1 MTFFNKKEEV
11 VEIRLTSFGK
21 TLYSNGDFK
30 PTYYAFYD
38 DDVIYDD
45 AYGCHSG
52 NVDQRILETPRN
64 RIRTHKHGLETTTQR
79 VTLRK
84 AFTPVGGGT
93 AYGPVKPADQT
104 EDEPAN
110 PDLPTIVVENID
122 ETVPIEYTNVE
133 QARRRNIHLPIGSSG
148 NFSSY
153 YPAWQSYLLLGD
165 SDSTVPY
172 FYFSDVTGSVIHIPQ
187 IDVSK
192 RIFKTMVIE
201 GSDANSS
208 TYGFPL
214 GDGTSVTVKE
224 GEDSEFLLFLEEK
237 NATSDNKN
245 FDVEVYKVEMVDGNE
260 TLYPLKFRKQKQY
273 NRIVDG
279 IMLEYDSDQGF
290 EVAPLDDSMVEYF
303 FDLEVDDEIDRA
315 ILRRALASGRFA
327 NIADLESL
335 ISAFGIL
342 PDDITA
348 SGGPSSEIYGLS
360 LDEIAEMDTDDLD
373 DSTDGIYEEED
384 NTNECD

>member
-38 DDVIYDD
+38 NDVIYDD

-64 RIRTHKHGLETTTQR
+64 HIRLQKSGLETHTMRRIIDKKVIPLDTTGDGQFDAKE
-79 VTLRK
+79 VQYMETSE
-84 AFTPVGGGT
+84 
-93 AYGPVKPADQT
+93 QSS
-104 EDEPAN
+104 EDI
-110 PDLPTIVVENID
+110 LSV
-122 ETVPIEYTNVE
+122 EYTNVQ
-133 QARRRNIHLPIGSSG
+133 QAKRRNIHLPIGSSG

-153 YPAWQSYLLLGD
+153 YPAWRSYLLLGD

-172 FYFSDVTGSVIHIPQ
+172 FYFNDETGSVINIPQ

-192 RIFKTMVIE
+192 RVFKTMAIENTDSNSAIYGVIFRD
-201 GSDANSS
+201 GS
-208 TYGFPL
+208 
-214 GDGTSVTVKE
+214 SVTLKE
-224 GEDSEFLLFLEEK
+224 EEDSEFLLFLEEK

-245 FDVEVYKVEMVDGNE
+245 FDVEVYKIEMVDGE
-260 TLYPLKFRKQKQY
+260 EILHPLKFRKQKKY

-279 IMLEYDSDQGF
+279 IMLEYDSDEGF
-290 EVAPLDDSMVEYF
+290 EVAPINTSMVEYF

-315 ILRRALASGRFA
+315 VLQRALASGRFA

-342 PDDITA
+342 PDDITS

-373 DSTDGIYEEED
+373 DTTGTTYEEED
-384 NTNECD
+384 NTDECD